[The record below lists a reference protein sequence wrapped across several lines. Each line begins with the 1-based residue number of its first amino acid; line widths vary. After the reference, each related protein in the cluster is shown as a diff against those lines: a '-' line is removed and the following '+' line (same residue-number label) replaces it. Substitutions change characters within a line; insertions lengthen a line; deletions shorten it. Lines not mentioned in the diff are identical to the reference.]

1 MNLYNNGNDKDYM
14 INQDAMTT
22 NVNISFDKC
31 KVSKTRGILRV
42 QGGGIGC
49 SINNIEF
56 TNTTFSE
63 IGSYGVIH
71 TKDMTGNLNSIHIS
85 KCTFN
90 DVAATNGATF
100 TLTAKIQRI
109 LSHLIS
115 SNVHSILVFKLA
127 INTLLMQTK
136 WNYTISESQNAYSP
150 TVVAAMPKTNYVA

>member
-1 MNLYNNGNDKDYM
+1 M

-100 TLTAKIQRI
+100 TLTAKNTTHSITFNIEQCTFYTCVQA
-109 LSHLIS
+109 SNKHLIDANKVELHDIRITKCLFANCGS
-115 SNVHSILVFKLA
+115 SDA
-127 INTLLMQTK
+127 
-136 WNYTISESQNAYSP
+136 
-150 TVVAAMPKTNYVA
+150 KTNYVA